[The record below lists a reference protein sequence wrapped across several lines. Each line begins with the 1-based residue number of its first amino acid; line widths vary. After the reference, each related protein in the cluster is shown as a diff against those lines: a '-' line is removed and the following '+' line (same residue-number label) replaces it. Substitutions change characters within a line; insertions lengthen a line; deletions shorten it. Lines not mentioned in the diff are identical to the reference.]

1 LTGSGGAPASGGA
14 KGDGGT
20 VGSGGAVGTG
30 GATGTGGITGAG
42 GKSGTGGIKGSGGAQ
57 GLGGAT
63 IQGLGG
69 NTPADTGGT
78 HGTGTAAAGG
88 RTGTGG
94 VSDAGGSTARG
105 GSTGSSG
112 GNAGEARDAGRG
124 GAGGVASGG
133 TVGGTGSGGTIGG
146 TGSGGSAGSGS
157 GTCPASGAKPTEGK
171 KTVMVGST
179 SRTYYLHVPA
189 KYDGTKQA
197 PLVVDFHG
205 LGGSGT
211 SEAGSNPYK
220 SVIDAEGVVSAYP
233 DGVNGTNGTGWNLG
247 PCCTNTDDVAF
258 AKALVQDVEK
268 MACIDAKRVYA
279 VGYSLGGG
287 MVHVL
292 ACQAADVFAAAS
304 PAAADLVK
312 DNVANCKPARPI
324 TVFTFRGTAD
334 TAVPYDG
341 GSIGALT
348 NIGAKAT
355 FQQWSEINQC
365 TGSPSA
371 EDSNGC
377 STYSSCAGGVQI
389 TLCTKQGGGHDPGNA
404 SVSWPVLKKYAL
416 P

>member
-1 LTGSGGAPASGGA
+1 
-14 KGDGGT
+14 
-20 VGSGGAVGTG
+20 
-30 GATGTGGITGAG
+30 
-42 GKSGTGGIKGSGGAQ
+42 
-57 GLGGAT
+57 
-63 IQGLGG
+63 
-69 NTPADTGGT
+69 
-78 HGTGTAAAGG
+78 
-88 RTGTGG
+88 
-94 VSDAGGSTARG
+94 
-105 GSTGSSG
+105 
-112 GNAGEARDAGRG
+112 
-124 GAGGVASGG
+124 
-133 TVGGTGSGGTIGG
+133 
-146 TGSGGSAGSGS
+146 
-157 GTCPASGAKPTEGK
+157 
-171 KTVMVGST
+171 MVDST
-179 SRTYYLHVPA
+179 SRTYYLHVPT
-189 KYDGTKQA
+189 KYDGTKPA

-220 SVIDAEGVVSAYP
+220 SVIDPEGVVSAYP
-233 DGVNGTNGTGWNLG
+233 DGVSGTNGTGWNLG
-247 PCCTNTDDVAF
+247 SCCTTTDDVAF

-268 MACIDAKRVYA
+268 MACIDPKRVYA

-312 DNVANCKPARPI
+312 DNVADCKPSRPI

-341 GSIGALT
+341 GTISSLT

-355 FQQWSEINQC
+355 FQTWADINQC

-377 STYSSCAGGVQI
+377 STYSSCASGVQV
-389 TLCTKQGGGHDPGNA
+389 TLCTKQGGGHDPGTA
-404 SVSWPVLKKYAL
+404 SVSWPVLKKYSL

>member
-1 LTGSGGAPASGGA
+1 MGGAVSGGSGGSVAGSGGA
-14 KGDGGT
+14 KGSGGT
-20 VGSGGAVGTG
+20 
-30 GATGTGGITGAG
+30 
-42 GKSGTGGIKGSGGAQ
+42 Q

-69 NTPADTGGT
+69 NPPTDAGGT
-78 HGTGTAAAGG
+78 KGTGTAAAGG
-88 RTGTGG
+88 RTGMGG
-94 VSDAGGSTARG
+94 VSGTGGSPTSG

-112 GNAGEARDAGRG
+112 GSAGDARDAGLG
-124 GAGGVASGG
+124 GGGVASGG
-133 TVGGTGSGGTIGG
+133 TISGMGSGGT
-146 TGSGGSAGSGS
+146 AGSGS
-157 GTCPASGAKPTEGK
+157 ATCPAGGAKPAEGK

-179 SRTYYLHVPA
+179 SRTYYLHVPT
-189 KYDGTKQA
+189 KYDGTKPA

-220 SVIDAEGVVSAYP
+220 SVIDPEGVVSAYP
-233 DGVNGTNGTGWNLG
+233 DGVSGTNGTGWNLG
-247 PCCTNTDDVAF
+247 PCCTTTDDVAF

-268 MACIDAKRVYA
+268 MACIDPKRVYA
-279 VGYSLGGG
+279 VGFSLGGG

-334 TAVPYDG
+334 TSVPYGG
-341 GSIGALT
+341 GSISSLT

-355 FQQWSEINQC
+355 FQNWADINQC

-377 STYSSCAGGVQI
+377 STYSSCASGVQV
-389 TLCTKQGGGHDPGNA
+389 TLCTKQGGGHDPGTA
-404 SVSWPVLKKYAL
+404 SVSWPVLKQYTL